1 MQYHHVQSEKVPVLG
16 YGTWQLNG
24 EDCVKGVKAALDA
37 GYRHIDTAQIY
48 KNEEFV
54 GKALSE
60 HKTERQDIFL
70 TTKIWMDNFGKD
82 RFMASLDESL
92 NKLQTD
98 YVNMLLLHWPSEEH
112 DFDQTLDL
120 LLEAKK
126 SGKARLIG
134 VSNYTVALM
143 EQAQQKTGNVLATNQ
158 VEFHPFIPQGPVLEW
173 VRRHDMFLTAYSPLG
188 RGEVIK
194 NDVISAIAKKYQKN
208 EGQIT
213 LRWAI
218 QQEGVV
224 AIPKAASQ
232 KHIEGN
238 IDIFDF
244 ELTRDE
250 MDKISALAHEGG
262 RIVNPD
268 FAPDWDTAKAA

>member
-1 MQYHHVQSEKVPVLG
+1 MQYLHIQSEKVPVLG
-16 YGTWQLNG
+16 YGTWQLGG
-24 EDCVKGVKAALDA
+24 EDCVRGVKAALDT

-54 GKALSE
+54 GKALKE

-92 NKLQTD
+92 KKLKTE
-98 YVNMLLLHWPSEEH
+98 YVDMLLLHWPSEEH
-112 DFDQTLDL
+112 DFDKTLDL
-120 LLEAKK
+120 LVEAKK

-143 EQAQQKTGNVLATNQ
+143 DRAQQKTGNVLATNQ

-173 VRRHDMFLTAYSPLG
+173 VRRHKMFLTAYSPLG
-188 RGEVIK
+188 RGEVLDNVIIK
-194 NDVISAIAKKYQKN
+194 KLADKYRKN
-208 EGQIT
+208 AGQIV

-232 KHIEGN
+232 KHIESN

-244 ELTRDE
+244 ELTTQETDA
-250 MDKISALAHEGG
+250 ISALAHEGG